1 MCVFYNGRDITAEGS
16 SCYCRRRGFN
26 CRWGMTVRMRNSPWG
41 SGTLGGL
48 GLGGEAAGSPPL
60 LSTQKKHDFN
70 PAQHSIF
77 GCVYL
82 VLNIKYHV

>member
-1 MCVFYNGRDITAEGS
+1 MTFTAEGVLLQKGVLVTAG
-16 SCYCRRRGFN
+16 RGVLIAGG
-26 CRWGMTVRMRNSPWG
+26 GMTVRMRNSPWG
-41 SGTLGGL
+41 PGSLGGL

-77 GCVYL
+77 GCAYL